1 MICMNVKKNQTQI
14 KPVHARKQKRAFA
27 FLNSSGETYIDVAIT
42 VMIVSFVLVFAVNMV
57 SLVALNQNMK
67 TMADQIA
74 DYATVQGTTDVG
86 SYINDLRDKTGID
99 FTYSFS
105 GTDYHSG
112 QKVQLGDVIE
122 VRLTYRVSIL
132 GFGEAVFPVTINA
145 SASGISQVYWK

>member
-1 MICMNVKKNQTQI
+1 MMKKIFN
-14 KPVHARKQKRAFA
+14 KK
-27 FLNSSGETYIDVAIT
+27 GETYIDVAIT
-42 VMIVSFVLVFAVNMV
+42 VMIVAFVIVFSVNMV

-67 TMADQIA
+67 TMADQSA

-86 SYINDLRDKTGID
+86 SFINDLRDKTGID
-99 FTYSFS
+99 FSYSFL
-105 GTDYHSG
+105 GTDYHTG

-132 GFGEAVFPVTINA
+132 GFGESVFPVTINA

>member
-1 MICMNVKKNQTQI
+1 MKRLLNKK
-14 KPVHARKQKRAFA
+14 
-27 FLNSSGETYIDVAIT
+27 GETYIDVAIT
-42 VMIVSFVLVFAVNMV
+42 VMIVAFVLVFSVNMV

-67 TMADQIA
+67 TMADQIV
-74 DYATVQGTTDVG
+74 DYATSQGTTDIG
-86 SYINDLRDKTGID
+86 EYISTLKEKSGID
-99 FTYSFS
+99 FSCSFS

-132 GFGEAVFPVTINA
+132 GFGDAVFPITVQA